1 LVLGA
6 AFTVYRFNPR
16 AMILLPLVLF
26 AGLGALSAPLTFVM
40 IRALD
45 SAITFAD
52 PLRLGLN
59 IAPAAL
65 GLLGIGVV
73 SLLII
78 PFIAVAVHA
87 AVLGHKISIG
97 QIWEQTRSR
106 IPAVLGYSILLGLAM
121 SLPAGLLLLPLIGIV
136 SGDTAGAVVGVV
148 LIILMT
154 LGYLVYAIW
163 LGTKTVL
170 AGPAIVL
177 ERLGPIE
184 AVGRS
189 FRLTRGAFWPVLGT
203 YYLGSII
210 ASVAAQI
217 VSYVIMIPLSLT
229 TLGSPDFALVGTAMM
244 IPATVLTMAITMP
257 FTYAVVTLIY
267 IDRRIKSEAYDVDLV
282 RQSAPSTPAQF
293 GWVPPAPADQ
303 PQQQTWSGQ
312 HGVWNSTNTGPSP
325 WQRPEQP
332 PPTDPHDWNPR
343 S

>member
-1 LVLGA
+1 
-6 AFTVYRFNPR
+6 
-16 AMILLPLVLF
+16 MILLPLVLF

-45 SAITFAD
+45 SAISFAD
-52 PLRLGLN
+52 PMQIGLN

-78 PFIAVAVHA
+78 PFIAVCVHA
-87 AVLGHKISIG
+87 AVLGHKVSIG

-106 IPAVLGYSILLGLAM
+106 IPAVLGYSVLLGLAI

-136 SGDTAGAVVGVV
+136 SGDTVGLVVGVV
-148 LIILMT
+148 SIVLLS

-163 LGTKTVL
+163 LSTKTVL

-177 ERLGPIE
+177 EGLGPIE

-189 FRLTRGAFWPVLGT
+189 FRLTRGAFWPVFGT
-203 YYLGSII
+203 YALASII
-210 ASVAAQI
+210 ASFAAQI
-217 VSYVIMIPLSLT
+217 VSYVILIPLSLT
-229 TLGSPDFALVGTAMM
+229 TLGSSDVALIGTAMT
-244 IPATVLTMAITMP
+244 IPVSFLTMAITMP

-293 GWVPPAPADQ
+293 GWSPPGPSDQ
-303 PQQQTWSGQ
+303 PQQPTWPGQNSGQNPSRDPGQ
-312 HGVWNSTNTGPSP
+312 HGVWNPQGPDPSP
-325 WQRPEQP
+325 WQRPEQQ
-332 PPTDPHDWNPR
+332 PPTDPRDWNPR